1 MPKKPAKQKV
11 GKAPAM
17 ADPIL
22 AAIDAHKEI
31 TRQWLRLEDKLDK
44 AELCAMEKFGRRPLG
59 LITWR
64 SYSAIGEHE
73 LEMARDE
80 GKTYMLVTQ
89 RRTCPSIR
97 SALPPAP
104 LHGSPE
110 HQGVPLV
117 RRPFSFTILGT
128 LTPRI

>member
-1 MPKKPAKQKV
+1 MVTLRKRPKEASMPKKPAKQKV

-59 LITWR
+59 LITR
-64 SYSAIGEHE
+64 
-73 LEMARDE
+73 
-80 GKTYMLVTQ
+80 
-89 RRTCPSIR
+89 R
-97 SALPPAP
+97 SASMNLKWLAMRER
-104 LHGSPE
+104 H
-110 HQGVPLV
+110 
-117 RRPFSFTILGT
+117 TC
-128 LTPRI
+128 